1 MASPKLRKYGITP
14 TAQSNPK
21 ETLVFFDL
29 ETTGLGRYCDIVQLS
44 AVTGEKVFNKYI
56 VPNKPMSKGAE
67 KVTGIQV
74 IDGIL
79 YLRGKSQTTCSLQD
93 AMTAFL
99 KFLQSLDRPLLI
111 GHNIWRFDS
120 PVILRAWKRL
130 SMKDQFAG
138 CVTGFLDTLWLA
150 KEVIPRSDVSS
161 YRQCHLVQAI
171 IGEDYEAHNAIEDV
185 KSLQKLYTSLEFTPE
200 QRQKSQFSLCHLES
214 GVSPRR
220 KKKTTLNQ

>member
-1 MASPKLRKYGITP
+1 MLRHYRTLLRKYGTTP
-14 TAQSNPK
+14 AAQSNPK
-21 ETLVFFDL
+21 ETRVFFDL

-44 AVTGEKVFNKYI
+44 AVSGEKIFNKYI
-56 VPNKPMSKGAE
+56 VPKKPMSKRAE

-120 PVILRAWKRL
+120 PIILRAWKRL

-150 KEVIPRSDVSS
+150 KEVIPRSEVSS
-161 YRQCHLVQAI
+161 YRQCHLVRAI

-200 QRQKSQFSLCHLES
+200 QKQKSQFSLCHLES
-214 GVSPRR
+214 GECPKR
-220 KKKTTLNQ
+220 KRKQH